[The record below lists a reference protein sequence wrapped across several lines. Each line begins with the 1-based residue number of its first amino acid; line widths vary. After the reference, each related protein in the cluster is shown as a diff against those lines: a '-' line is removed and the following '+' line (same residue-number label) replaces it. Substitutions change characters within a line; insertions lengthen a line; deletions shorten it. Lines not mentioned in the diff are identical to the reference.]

1 MKNIFIHN
9 NKQFLISF
17 AILFSLW
24 GCKMGKNY
32 EAPEID
38 TPLEYR
44 FGTDTLI
51 SSDTDTIG
59 WWTLVQD
66 NVLDSLITVA
76 LENNQDVKV
85 AMQRIIETEKLYRI
99 QKVNTRP
106 QLGYDGNVTY
116 GNYGGFIN
124 PNGAGGNFFAGASLN
139 WEIDLWGKNSRLS
152 EAAEANYLGT
162 VYGLRAVQI
171 SLISQVTAAYVQLL
185 ENKASLTVAQETLA
199 SRDSSMIIMNAKY
212 KQGTIPEIDL
222 NQAQIQQA
230 IAESSIPI
238 YKRGVA
244 LSENLL
250 SVLIGENPRSII
262 TGLALENQIT
272 PPVIPA
278 GIPSDLLRRRPD
290 LLRAEQSIVA
300 QNAQVGAAI
309 ANRFPTISITG
320 LGGVASQALSATNSA
335 AGAWNIGAGIVGPL
349 FQWGKNKRRV
359 EAERAKLEASIQEY
373 ERSSIMAF
381 KEVEDALASV
391 QYYEEEKVAR
401 EKHAKA
407 AINAEYL
414 SKQRYDRGVTSYL
427 EYLEQQRQAFE
438 AELNLVKVQSNI
450 LISYIN
456 LYKAL
461 GGGWITPEEQQEAEQ
476 GNN

>member
-1 MKNIFIHN
+1 MKNIAIYN
-9 NKQFLISF
+9 NKRFLVGLLFLI
-17 AILFSLW
+17 SLW

-38 TPLEYR
+38 TPLDYR
-44 FGTDTLI
+44 FGTDTLV
-51 SSDTDTIG
+51 STENDTIG
-59 WWTLVQD
+59 WWTLIQD
-66 NVLDSLITVA
+66 KVLDSLIIVS

-85 AMQRIIETEKLYRI
+85 AMQRIIEAEKLYRI

-106 QLGYDGNVTY
+106 QLGYDANYSY
-116 GNYGGFIN
+116 GNFSGFVN
-124 PNGAGGNFFAGASLN
+124 PNGANGNYYGGASLN

-152 EAAEANYLGT
+152 EAAQANYLGT
-162 VYGLRAVQI
+162 VFGLRALQI
-171 SLISQVTAAYVQLL
+171 SLIAQVTSAYVQLL
-185 ENKASLTVAQETLA
+185 ENKASLVVAQETLS
-199 SRDSSMIIMNAKY
+199 SRDSSMIIMEAKY
-212 KQGTIPEIDL
+212 KQGVIPEIDL

-238 YKRGVA
+238 YKRGIA

-250 SVLIGENPRSII
+250 SVLIGENPKAII
-262 TGLALENQIT
+262 TGLALEKQIA
-272 PPVIPA
+272 PPIIPA
-278 GIPSDLLRRRPD
+278 GIPSDLLKRRPD
-290 LLRAEQSIVA
+290 LLRAEQDIVA

-320 LGGVASQALSATNSA
+320 AGGIASQALSSTNAAT
-335 AGAWNIGAGIVGPL
+335 GAWNIGAGLVGPL

-359 EAERAKLEASIQEY
+359 EAEKAKLEASIQEY
-373 ERSSIMAF
+373 ERSTIMAF

-391 QYYEEEKVAR
+391 QYYEEERVAR
-401 EKHAKA
+401 QKHATA
-407 AINAEYL
+407 AINAENL
-414 SKQRYDRGVTSYL
+414 SKQRYDKGVTSYL

-450 LISYIN
+450 LISYID

-461 GGGWITPEEQQEAEQ
+461 GGGWITPEEQQ